1 MMSCWFAAR
10 VCSVAFTIASIGI
23 SFLVGVDRVT
33 LPRATDIRIDGTVK
47 GNVIADDAGTV
58 VLSEHASVEGEIR
71 VAHAVINGKVLGP
84 IYGAETVEL
93 QSKADVCGD
102 VHYRSLEVQIG
113 AIVQGRLAH
122 AGEQRGADKVVA
134 LKSGA
139 AD

>member
-1 MMSCWFAAR
+1 MFGAKQTKPNGR
-10 VCSVAFTIASIGI
+10 IDT
-23 SFLVGVDRVT
+23 LVGAGSRVDG
-33 LPRATDIRIDGTVK
+33 DIHFVGGLRIDGAVK
-47 GNVIADDAGTV
+47 GNVFADDAGTV

-71 VAHAVINGKVLGP
+71 VAHAVINGKVIGP

-102 VHYRSLEVQIG
+102 VYYKTLEVQIG
-113 AIVQGRLAH
+113 AIVQGRLVHNA
-122 AGEQRGADKVVA
+122 EQRSADKVVS

>member
-1 MMSCWFAAR
+1 M
-10 VCSVAFTIASIGI
+10 
-23 SFLVGVDRVT
+23 
-33 LPRATDIRIDGTVK
+33 
-47 GNVIADDAGTV
+47 
-58 VLSEHASVEGEIR
+58 LSEHASVEGEIR

-93 QSKADVCGD
+93 QSKSDVCAD
-102 VHYRSLEVQIG
+102 VHYRTLEVQIG

-122 AGEQRGADKVVA
+122 AGEQRGVEKAVA

>member
-1 MMSCWFAAR
+1 MFGAR
-10 VCSVAFTIASIGI
+10 QSKPNGRIDTLIGAG
-23 SFLVGVDRVT
+23 SRVDGDVHFVGG
-33 LPRATDIRIDGTVK
+33 LRIDGTVK

-58 VLSEHASVEGEIR
+58 VLSEHANVEGEIR

-102 VHYRSLEVQIG
+102 VHYKTLEVQIG

-122 AGEQRGADKVVA
+122 ASEQRGADKVVA